1 VRQERSDSCLPKE
14 AMALMHFFRNW
25 GPILILSSV
34 RPDAIQAYTLSW
46 STGQQLTRRVAG
58 VAYFREPKHT
68 NQKQLAGGI
77 AVLSGGKRP
86 TTVNE
91 CQQWMDANMAP
102 ACKAVRV
109 VPARALG
116 RRA

>member
-1 VRQERSDSCLPKE
+1 MPAEGGDGTHAFLQKLGPYIDFILGE
-14 AMALMHFFRNW
+14 ARCYTSIIYFFF
-25 GPILILSSV
+25 LFSFLS
-34 RPDAIQAYTLSW
+34 R

-58 VAYFREPKHT
+58 VAYYRQPKHT

-86 TTVNE
+86 TTVDE
-91 CQQWMDANMAP
+91 CQQWMDANMGP